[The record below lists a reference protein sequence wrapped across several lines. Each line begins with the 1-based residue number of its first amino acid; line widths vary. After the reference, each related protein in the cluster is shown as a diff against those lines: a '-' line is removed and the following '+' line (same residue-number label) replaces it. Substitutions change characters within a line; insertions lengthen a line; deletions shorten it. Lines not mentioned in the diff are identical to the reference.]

1 VINLDQLAAVTDDF
15 VKKNIRVLQIH
26 RFADGEFDHLKRL
39 ERWAELPF
47 GARVADLGCGIGE
60 VARTFKQLRPDLS
73 FCLVNISEA
82 QLLYADPAMQQYACN
97 FLNVP
102 EPDGSFDAVLF
113 CFSIGHED
121 QDEAMAEAR
130 RILRPG
136 GILFIYDMIRKSG
149 NNKIMEDVSYTVW
162 PREHMESASIGF
174 DLDYYM
180 EPFDSG
186 SYGEQIL
193 GDDYEKFFGGT
204 SPAIWRF
211 TKKG

>member
-1 VINLDQLAAVTDDF
+1 VLDLDQLAVITEDF
-15 VKKNIRVLQIH
+15 VGRNIKVLQIH
-26 RFADGEFDHLKRL
+26 RFAKSEFHHVRRL

-47 GARVADLGCGIGE
+47 GARVADLGCGVGE
-60 VARTFKQLRPDLS
+60 VSRIFQRLRPDLS

-82 QLLYADPAMQQYACN
+82 QLLYADPTTQQHACS

-121 QDEAMAEAR
+121 QAEAMAEAR

-136 GILFIYDMIRKSG
+136 GVLFIYDMIRKSG
-149 NNKIMEDVSYTVW
+149 DNEGMEAVSYTVW

-174 DLDYYM
+174 NLDYYM
-180 EPFDSG
+180 EPFDNG
-186 SYGEQIL
+186 SYGKQIL
-193 GDDYEKFFGGT
+193 GDDYDKFFDGT
-204 SPAIWRF
+204 LPAIWRF
-211 TKKG
+211 LKE